1 MRRLKL
7 AAWICAIQTP
17 SDRLMEK
24 SRAEQHTS
32 IICTDVKCS
41 RCPGSAMVSN
51 WPSLNRFKLSCT
63 SFSVDRPLTCRHA
76 HDSGNLGHGKHGHG
90 KWLMEPS
97 LEPWF
102 WESWLLKPVL
112 CLWESWLIYWNC
124 GYGYGNR
131 GDWNR
136 AIVFTHMRADFF
148 LLLLFFII
156 IIIIKIKKKFFFFF
170 LGGGG

>member
-7 AAWICAIQTP
+7 AKKIWAIQTP
-17 SDRLMEK
+17 SDRLIEE
-24 SRAEQHTS
+24 SRAEQHAS

-41 RCPGSAMVSN
+41 RCPGSAMVSK

-90 KWLMEPS
+90 KWLKEPS
-97 LEPWF
+97 LEPWL
-102 WESWLLKPVL
+102 WESWLLKPWL
-112 CLWESWLIYWNC
+112 WLWESWLIYWNC

-136 AIVFTHMRADFF
+136 ANVFTHMPGMSYRR
-148 LLLLFFII
+148 
-156 IIIIKIKKKFFFFF
+156 
-170 LGGGG
+170 